1 MLRGLSIRNVLL
13 IDHLDLNFEEGLG
26 VLTGETGAGKSILL
40 DALGL
45 ALGERA
51 SPSLIR
57 TGESQAT
64 VTAEFDLSEESPL
77 RQTLIDLD
85 LVLEGPELLLRR
97 VLTIDGK
104 SRAFMNDQSIS
115 LTLLKKLGE
124 SLVEI
129 HGQFDQLLNASTHR
143 RYLDNFGQLGSD
155 LNEIKSTYQIYQQA
169 HQNLLQAQA
178 DLANRAAREIFLQQA
193 LQELETLG
201 LKDGEEETLL
211 QEREYF
217 QHYSKIMEA
226 AQSTYGLIVGEKG
239 IETLLGAAHRHLDK
253 VSEVTS
259 GIYKEALSALDR
271 ATIEIQEV
279 SACLNGV
286 LRGSKGEVRTLEIID
301 DRLHTLRSMA
311 RKHFCTVENL
321 RPLQDKFQQEQD
333 HLSHGN
339 EYLQKLEQALQQARQ
354 NYIEQALILR
364 QKRQGVAKE
373 LEAAIKQELTP
384 LKLEKA
390 ALKVQLT
397 ELEEGAWNEQG
408 FDRVEFQVQTN
419 PGMAFGSFGKIA
431 SGGERARIMLALKVI
446 LAQESCVS
454 LLIFDEIDTGVGGA
468 VASAIGER
476 LSRLGEH
483 LQLLTV
489 THSPQVASYADFHWR
504 VSKQTDH
511 NKTLTEV
518 VSLLPQEREEEI
530 ARMLAGE
537 RITDEARAAAR
548 RLLATGQETK
558 NVSHG

>member
-1 MLRGLSIRNVLL
+1 MLGGLSIRNVLL
-13 IDHLDLNFEEGLG
+13 IDQLDLNFEEGLG

-57 TGESQAT
+57 TGETQAT
-64 VTAEFDLSEESPL
+64 VTAEFDLSEASPIH
-77 RQTLIDLD
+77 QTLKDLD
-85 LVLEGPELLLRR
+85 LTLEGSELLLRR
-97 VLTIDGK
+97 VLTADGK

-155 LNEIKSTYQIYQQA
+155 LGDVQNKYQIYKQA
-169 HQNLLQAQA
+169 RQNLQQAQA
-178 DLANRAAREIFLQQA
+178 DLANRAAREAFLQQA
-193 LQELETLG
+193 LQELEALA
-201 LKDGEEETLL
+201 LKEGEEEKLL

-217 QHYSKIMEA
+217 QHYSKIMDA
-226 AQSTYGLIVGEKG
+226 AQSTYSLIVGDKG
-239 IETLLGAAHRHLDK
+239 IESMLGAAHRHLDK
-253 VSEVTS
+253 VSEVAS
-259 GIYKEALSALDR
+259 GTYKEALGALDR

-279 SACLNGV
+279 LASVGGV

-301 DRLHTLRSMA
+301 DRLHTLRSVA

-321 RPLQDKFQQEQD
+321 RPLQEKFQQEQD
-333 HLSHGN
+333 HLVHGSD
-339 EYLQKLEQALQQARQ
+339 YIQKLEQALQQARQ
-354 NYIEQALILR
+354 DYISKAQNLR
-364 QKRQGVAKE
+364 QRRHHVAKD

-384 LKLEKA
+384 LKLDKA
-390 ALKVQLT
+390 ALKVQFV
-397 ELEEGAWNEQG
+397 ELEESAWGDQG
-408 FDRVEFQVQTN
+408 FDRIEFQVQTN

-476 LSRLGEH
+476 LSRLGQH

-504 VSKQTDH
+504 VSKQI
-511 NKTLTEV
+511 NNEKTLTKV
-518 VSLLPQEREEEI
+518 VSLSPEEREEEI

-537 RITDEARAAAR
+537 RITEEARAAAR
-548 RLLATGQETK
+548 RLLVTGQDK
-558 NVSHG
+558 PAMVP